1 MADASAPAMAPA
13 VTDTIHALAS
23 GAPPAGI
30 AVIRVSGP
38 LVPTLIADWI
48 TRPLPPRRATLAT
61 LRDADGATLDEA
73 LAIHFPA
80 PRSFTG
86 EEVLELHCH
95 GGAAVVRAVGE
106 RLSALGCRPAEPG
119 EFTMRAHANGRIDLI
134 EAERLA
140 GLIEAE
146 TEAQRRFAASD
157 RGRRLLALYEGWRTD
172 LLHARA
178 LIEASLD
185 FADEEDAPSDVR
197 EEVSRLLGRVA
208 RAMRGHLAAARHREI
223 VTGGLRVAL
232 AGPPNAGKSSLLNA
246 LAAREA
252 AIVTDVPGTTRDVI
266 EVALDLGGHRVV
278 LSDTAGLRNTDDAV
292 EAIGVAR
299 ARERIAQ
306 SDCVL
311 WLEPPGGDA
320 PSPDI
325 TVRAACV
332 RLATKSDLRDRASA
346 PPRDA
351 GEADA
356 IPISVVTGE
365 GLNVLAHRL
374 ADIAMRAAPPEGVET
389 PLTARQDHHLA
400 RALEPLA
407 AVPKGGVG
415 ANDETAETRAPLVI
429 DERLAEAVRIAAD
442 ELGRITGATDIED
455 VYGAIFSR
463 FCMGK

>member
-1 MADASAPAMAPA
+1 MRS
-13 VTDTIHALAS
+13 DTIHALAS
-23 GAPPAGI
+23 GTPPAGV

-48 TRPLPPRRATLAT
+48 ARPLPPRRATLVT
-61 LRDADGATLDEA
+61 LRGGDGAVLDEV
-73 LAIHFPA
+73 LAIHFPN

-86 EEVLELHCH
+86 EDVLELHCH
-95 GGAAVVRAVGE
+95 GGPAVVRAVGE
-106 RLSALGCRPAEPG
+106 RLTMLGCRPAEAG

-157 RGRRLLALYEGWRTD
+157 RGRRLYKLYEGWRTG

-185 FADEEDAPSDVR
+185 FADEEDAPADVTT
-197 EEVSRLLGRVA
+197 EVEWLLNGIVRT
-208 RAMRGHLAAARHREI
+208 MRDHLTAGRHREI
-223 VTGGLRVAL
+223 VTHGLRVAL

-266 EVALDLGGHRVV
+266 EVALDLHGHRIV
-278 LSDTAGLRNTDDAV
+278 LSDTAGLRDTDDAV
-292 EAIGVAR
+292 ERIGVDR
-299 ARERIAQ
+299 ARERIAR

-311 WLEPPGGDA
+311 WLEPPGSDA
-320 PSPDI
+320 PLPDVAAH
-325 TVRAACV
+325 TACV
-332 RLATKSDLRDRASA
+332 RVATKSDLLDRASV
-346 PPRDA
+346 PPPDA
-351 GEADA
+351 AGTDA
-356 IPISVVTGE
+356 IVISTLSGE
-365 GLNVLAHRL
+365 GLETLARRL
-374 ADIAMRAAPPEGVET
+374 ADIAQNAAPPEGVET

-400 RALEPLA
+400 RALEPIA
-407 AVPKGGVG
+407 AVVEGHVDGNHRG
-415 ANDETAETRAPLVI
+415 AGIRGQLVI

-442 ELGRITGATDIED
+442 ELGRITGATDMED